1 MATGRKAMIAQ
12 DLLRETSNKKI
23 FTVTFRKR
31 TTGEIRTMNAMRGV
45 RKGVTGQGLPFDP
58 SEKNLLTVYDM
69 KKKGHR
75 FVNLDE
81 VISFT
86 ANRKK
91 FEK

>member
-1 MATGRKAMIAQ
+1 MLVQ

-23 FTVTFRKR
+23 FAVTFVKR
-31 TTGEIRTMNAMRGV
+31 TTKEIRTMNAMRGV
-45 RKGVTGQGLPFDP
+45 RKGVTGQGLSFNP
-58 SEKNLLTVYDM
+58 SDKNLLTVYDM

-86 ANRKK
+86 ANKKK

>member
-1 MATGRKAMIAQ
+1 MLVQ

-23 FTVTFRKR
+23 FTVTFIKR
-31 TTGEIRTMNAMRGV
+31 TTGEIRIMNAMRGV

-69 KKKGHR
+69 KKRGHR
-75 FVNLDE
+75 FVNLND

>member
-1 MATGRKAMIAQ
+1 MIVEK
-12 DLLRETSNKKI
+12 LLKETANKRI
-23 FTVTFRKR
+23 FSVTFIKR
-31 TTGEIRTMNAMRGV
+31 TTGEVRKMNAMRGV

-69 KKKGHR
+69 KKRGHR
-75 FVNLDE
+75 FVNLND

>member
-1 MATGRKAMIAQ
+1 MLVQ

-23 FTVTFRKR
+23 FTVTFVKR
-31 TTGEIRTMNAMRGV
+31 TTGEVRTMNAMRGV
-45 RKGVTGQGLPFDP
+45 RKGVTGQGLSFNP

-69 KKKGHR
+69 KKQGHR
-75 FVNLDE
+75 FVNLND

-91 FEK
+91 FVK